1 MGMSMTRVR
10 VREGLVTEMEVVEVL
25 VLLSGGSGGPVMEA
39 ARGRAN
45 VLLVLL
51 RGPFIALT

>member
-1 MGMSMTRVR
+1 MTRVR